1 MPLFRLFPPFLSGT
15 SRVTLHMLQLL
26 LALVPA
32 VIALVFFFGPGVL
45 VNITFAVVVALI
57 TEALMLK
64 LRNRPLKPFL
74 TDGSAIVTAVLFAMA
89 IPPLAPW
96 WLTVVGIVFAI
107 VFAKHL
113 FGGLGYNPFNPAMIA
128 YVLLLLSFPLEM
140 TTWLPATGV
149 ADNSVGLVSAFHLIF
164 TGELANGVNVDTFSG
179 ATPLDVMKT
188 QIRLSE
194 LPSYIVS
201 QPLFGLFGGIGWEW
215 INVWFA
221 VGGLFLIYQGVISW
235 HIPVAMISALLVI
248 SSITFFISPES
259 TASPLFH
266 LVSGGTMIGAFFIA
280 TDPVTAATTVKGRL
294 VFGAGVGLLTY
305 IIRVWGGYPDGIAFA
320 VILMNMLAPL
330 IDYYTQP
337 KVYGSGS
344 VK

>member
-1 MPLFRLFPPFLSGT
+1 MT
-15 SRVTLHMLQLL
+15 QLL

-32 VIALVFFFGPGVL
+32 LIALVFFFGPGVL
-45 VNITFAVVVALI
+45 VNITFAIVIALI

-64 LRNRPLKPFL
+64 LRDRPLKPFL
-74 TDGSAIVTAVLFAMA
+74 TDGSALVTAVLFAMA

-149 ADNSVGLVSAFHLIF
+149 ADNSLDFLSAYQLIF
-164 TGELANGVNVDTFSG
+164 TGELANGVSVDAFSG
-179 ATPLDVMKT
+179 ATPLDAMKT

-194 LPSYIVS
+194 LPSTIAN
-201 QPLFGLFGGIGWEW
+201 QPLFGVFGGIGWEW

-221 VGGLFLIYQGVISW
+221 VGGLFLIYRGVISW
-235 HIPVAMISALLVI
+235 HIPVAMISALLII
-248 SSITFFISPES
+248 SSITFFIAPES

-266 LVSGGTMIGAFFIA
+266 LLSGGTMIGAFFIA
-280 TDPVTAATTVKGRL
+280 TDPVTAATTIKGRL